1 VQGLTL
7 SNQVILIALL
17 VGCSGKPGTL
27 NDPTLR
33 STSTPLRIQLS
44 PSYARA
50 RSFAHNQAQSH
61 QVSGAKDDW
70 VDEYLV
76 HPGSRLYLVT
86 EEDTVRGVFSG
97 IDPASIQSISMRFGE
112 DYQSIPMD
120 KIRKIRV
127 IKDTRIGPFVLGG
140 SALGLGAGWLVGQ
153 ASTDGSDGLKH
164 LVSFGLSGLFVGT
177 LFDLLAGVD
186 IEYELPAEARW
197 IRASSQTP

>member
-1 VQGLTL
+1 MQGLTL
-7 SNQVILIALL
+7 RNQLILIVLL

-33 STSTPLRIQLS
+33 SASLPLRIQLS

-50 RSFAHNQAQSH
+50 RSFAHSQAQSH

-70 VDEYLV
+70 LDEYLV
-76 HPGSRLYLVT
+76 QPGSRLYLVT
-86 EEDTVRGVFSG
+86 EEDTLRGFFSG
-97 IDPASIQSISMRFGE
+97 LDPASTQNISMRIGQ
-112 DYQSIPMD
+112 DYQSIPVD

-127 IKDTRIGPFVLGG
+127 IKETRIGPFLLGG
-140 SALGLGAGWLVGQ
+140 SAIGLGAGWLVGQ

-164 LVSFGLSGLFVGT
+164 LVSFGVSGLLVGT

-186 IEYELPAEARW
+186 IEFELPAEARW
-197 IRASSQTP
+197 IRASSQAP